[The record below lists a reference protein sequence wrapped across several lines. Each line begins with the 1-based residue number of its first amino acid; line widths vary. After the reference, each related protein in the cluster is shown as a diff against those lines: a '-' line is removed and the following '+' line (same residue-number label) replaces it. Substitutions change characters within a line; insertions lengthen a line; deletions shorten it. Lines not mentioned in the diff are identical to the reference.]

1 MVLRTTIV
9 LLLIITASLT
19 LTGCNVNRVQGSV
32 PSQPLLPISTPVA
45 EGTPAPAA
53 TPAPPP
59 RPMSSGEITVLSPS
73 SAAELESPITVH
85 CGLPA
90 LHEANVQIRIKD
102 ERGVVIVNTFTTASA
117 GAPERGQF
125 SAAVSFEL
133 DEQQKGTVE
142 VFSTSVRDGEVEN
155 LVTIPV
161 ILLPN

>member
-19 LTGCNVNRVQGSV
+19 LTGCDVNRVQGSV

-73 SAAELESPITVH
+73 SAAEVESPLTVT
-85 CGLPA
+85 GTA
-90 LHEANVQIRIKD
+90 RVHEANVQIRIKD
-102 ERGVVIVNTFTTASA
+102 ERGAVIVNTFTTASA